1 MAEKTTVKMFS
12 KELDETREF
21 DIAHATR
28 ILKHQGDKGITGS
41 SAWELADNNFEL
53 KDGAITPTGTG
64 QDSKTG
70 RSSRNQ

>member
-1 MAEKTTVKMFS
+1 MAEKTTVKLFS

-21 DIAHATR
+21 DIAHAHR
-28 ILKHQGDKGITGS
+28 ILKHQSDKGIQGS

-64 QDSKTG
+64 TDSKSTG
-70 RSSRNQ
+70 KGRNQ